1 MDQIVSVHSFAVLE
15 HRSRLELTTWSSTV
29 CCADVAMQHKSA
41 CAFSR
46 IPNAQLQPSVL
57 LHECGTA
64 KVPEPGRELPEKVT
78 PPSHVGGGH
87 PPQVHRSRQDQP
99 QEISDD
105 GN

>member
-15 HRSRLELTTWSSTV
+15 HRSRLELTTW
-29 CCADVAMQHKSA
+29 
-41 CAFSR
+41 AFSR